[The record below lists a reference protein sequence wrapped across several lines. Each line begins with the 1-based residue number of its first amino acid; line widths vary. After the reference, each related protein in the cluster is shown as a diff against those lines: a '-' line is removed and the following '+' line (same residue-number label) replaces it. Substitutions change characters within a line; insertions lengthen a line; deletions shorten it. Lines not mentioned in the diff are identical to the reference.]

1 MTDATPREQWSGRT
15 AFVLATVASAVGL
28 GNIWRF
34 AYVAGEN
41 GGGAFLL
48 AYLAAVA
55 ILGLPLML
63 AEFALGRRARADVV
77 SAYAFEMRSPRWAW
91 AGWLAVAAALAI
103 LSYYAVIAGWA
114 WRYFGTYLGSRLG
127 GGAAGGGGEA
137 VADQFAR
144 FLASPQTVFWQLLV
158 LALATAVVVA
168 GVRNGIER
176 VARIVM
182 PLLAAVVI
190 ALAAYGLTL
199 GGAREGLA
207 FLFAPDFAA
216 LARPQVWLAAFG
228 QAFFSLGVGVG
239 TLATYGSYAPGEARL
254 ARSALLVAGLD
265 TGFALTAG
273 LAIFPAVFAFGLDPA
288 QGPALAFVTLPQ
300 VFTVMPGGAW
310 VGLAF
315 FALLAFAALSPTIA
329 LIEVVVSALMK
340 ARGWSRRRTALVVS
354 AMAFVAGVPSAL
366 SGGALQAWRPFGVGV
381 LEAVD
386 RFASNLLLPAS
397 GLCAAL
403 AVGWA
408 WPRVRAFEAATLT
421 QGLHA
426 RAWRGM
432 LRWVVPAVLAAV
444 FAGSVLIG

>member
-144 FLASPQTVFWQLLV
+144 FLASPQTVFWQPRSSSQ
-158 LALATAVVVA
+158 ACATASNA
-168 GVRNGIER
+168 
-176 VARIVM
+176 
-182 PLLAAVVI
+182 
-190 ALAAYGLTL
+190 
-199 GGAREGLA
+199 
-207 FLFAPDFAA
+207 
-216 LARPQVWLAAFG
+216 WH
-228 QAFFSLGVGVG
+228 
-239 TLATYGSYAPGEARL
+239 GS
-254 ARSALLVAGLD
+254 
-265 TGFALTAG
+265 
-273 LAIFPAVFAFGLDPA
+273 
-288 QGPALAFVTLPQ
+288 
-300 VFTVMPGGAW
+300 
-310 VGLAF
+310 
-315 FALLAFAALSPTIA
+315 
-329 LIEVVVSALMK
+329 
-340 ARGWSRRRTALVVS
+340 
-354 AMAFVAGVPSAL
+354 
-366 SGGALQAWRPFGVGV
+366 
-381 LEAVD
+381 
-386 RFASNLLLPAS
+386 
-397 GLCAAL
+397 
-403 AVGWA
+403 
-408 WPRVRAFEAATLT
+408 
-421 QGLHA
+421 
-426 RAWRGM
+426 
-432 LRWVVPAVLAAV
+432 
-444 FAGSVLIG
+444 